1 MGTIVKALL
10 GKLFGLI
17 VDKLLAKLKGR

>member
-1 MGTIVKALL
+1 MGTIVKALI